1 MSFFLKYWSPIV
13 ATISLVISVYVLYRN
28 RSYVDAEFS
37 SNIIEVPLDSIYLEK
52 AGMNNAFLNFSYLTH
67 LTIVN
72 PSPNDISFFALRA
85 FNTKTNH
92 NLFLLTNRSMPFGY
106 ENSTTINKVSNKLKT
121 RLLIPD
127 SNSAVIPAHGIVKL
141 DLVIVLD
148 PNTNEDHNLDN
159 LDNISVDFKIAK
171 FVLTNRDPFS
181 NGIFHKYWYQ
191 GIHYDI
197 NGWQSRR
204 KQQTQVLL
212 KQLEHE
218 RQTSKSEL
226 LILNKLKSFFNSF
239 TKSN

>member
-13 ATISLVISVYVLYRN
+13 ATISLAISVYVLYKN

-37 SNIIEVPLDSIYLEK
+37 PNITEIPLDSIYLK
-52 AGMNNAFLNFSYLTH
+52 KDGMDKAFLNFSYLTR

-85 FNTKTNH
+85 FNTKTNR

-106 ENSTTINKVSNKLKT
+106 ENSTAINKVTNKLKT
-121 RLLIPD
+121 RLLIPN
-127 SNSAVIPAHGIVKL
+127 SNSGVIPAHGIVKL

-181 NGIFHKYWYQ
+181 NGIFHKYRYK
-191 GIHYDI
+191 GMHYDVS
-197 NGWQSRR
+197 GWQSRR
-204 KQQTQVLL
+204 KQQTQTLL
-212 KQLEHE
+212 KQSEHE
-218 RQTSKSEL
+218 KQTSKSKL
-226 LILNKLKSFFNSF
+226 LVLNKLKSFFDSF
-239 TKSN
+239 AN